1 MSIKF
6 NFLRIKTEF
15 QKLLNLFDTT
25 SDDKNLPRFLT
36 KKWIE
41 VYDQSEKNSNVNKK
55 IRFKTRTL
63 ISNLCDYSGAYI
75 VVKGDITVTAFQKSM
90 VYKLT
95 MQKT

>member
-1 MSIKF
+1 MYKNGIPK
-6 NFLRIKTEF
+6 NCE
-15 QKLLNLFDTT
+15 LFDTIFN
-25 SDDKNLPRFLT
+25 DRDLPRFLT

-55 IRFKTRTL
+55 IRFKTPMLR
-63 ISNLCDYSGAYI
+63 SNLYDYSDANI

>member
-1 MSIKF
+1 M
-6 NFLRIKTEF
+6 EF
-15 QKLLNLFDTT
+15 QKIVNSLGTT
-25 SDDKNLPRFLT
+25 FNDKDLPRFLT
-36 KKWIE
+36 KKLIE

-90 VYKLT
+90 V
-95 MQKT
+95 

>member
-6 NFLRIKTEF
+6 NFLCIKTEF
-15 QKLLNLFDTT
+15 QKLLNLLDAT
-25 SDDKNLPRFLT
+25 SDDKDLPRFLT

-41 VYDQSEKNSNVNKK
+41 VYDQSEKKSNVNKK
-55 IRFKTRTL
+55 IRFKTPTL
-63 ISNLCDYSGAYI
+63 RSNLCDYSDAYL